1 MLSFEQR
8 EKLRKRYEQ
17 FKQKNHMDRT
27 KSCHMLA
34 WLAMMGL
41 LDEEAIQDLM
51 EDDA

>member
-8 EKLRKRYEQ
+8 EKIRKRYKQ
-17 FKQKNHMDRT
+17 FKQENHMDRT

-41 LDEEAIQDLM
+41 LDEEAIQDLV